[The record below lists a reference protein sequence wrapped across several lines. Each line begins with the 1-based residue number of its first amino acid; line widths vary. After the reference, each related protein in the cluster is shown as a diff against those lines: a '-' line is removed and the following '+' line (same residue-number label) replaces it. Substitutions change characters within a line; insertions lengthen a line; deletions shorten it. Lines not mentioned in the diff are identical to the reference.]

1 MYKILHIPT
10 NTYLMYYREDSEE
23 PNKRFNIQYQSV
35 YIKDEIIAKFQNYD
49 IIKVNYLSDVYDI
62 LMSLDSTEF
71 FIPDEDRDLYTNILL
86 YEIEETE

>member
-10 NTYLMYYREDSEE
+10 NTYLMYCREGSEE

-62 LMSLDSTEF
+62 LMSLNSTEF
-71 FIPDEDRDLYTNILL
+71 FIPDEDREIYILIF
-86 YEIEETE
+86 YFMK

>member
-10 NTYLMYYREDSEE
+10 NTYLMYCREGSEE

-35 YIKDEIIAKFQNYD
+35 YIQEEISTEFQDYD
-49 IIKVNYLSDVYDI
+49 IIKVNYLSEVYDI

-71 FIPDEDRDLYTNILL
+71 FILDEDRDLYTNILF

>member
-10 NTYLMYYREDSEE
+10 NTYLMYYRKGSEE

-35 YIKDEIIAKFQNYD
+35 YIKDELITKFQDYD

-86 YEIEETE
+86 YEVEETE

>member
-10 NTYLMYYREDSEE
+10 NTYLMYYKEGSEE
-23 PNKRFNIQYQSV
+23 SNKIFNIQYQSV
-35 YIKDEIIAKFQNYD
+35 YIKDEIIAKFQFYD
-49 IIKVNYLSDVYDI
+49 IIKVKYLSDVYDI

-86 YEIEETE
+86 YDVEETE